1 MSPAQNASVPVELTL
16 DPNFAANHYVYVFYT
31 ALNPVRNRVV
41 RYTESSGSC
50 TQETP
55 LLDGIPESFDHD
67 SGILQFGPDGKLY
80 ISTGDFNEGKI
91 RRVVLSGPDLAQLGS
106 SSVVYN
112 GGNGFLLNL
121 MVGADGFVYASNE
134 TTIFKVVVTP

>member
-1 MSPAQNASVPVELTL
+1 VSPAQNASVPIGLAL

-55 LLDGIPESFDHD
+55 LLDGILTAFDHNSD
-67 SGILQFGPDGKLY
+67 ILQFGPDGKLY
-80 ISTGDFNEGKI
+80 ISNGDFNGGKI
-91 RRVVLSGPDLAQLGS
+91 HRVVLSGADLAQLGS
-106 SSVVYN
+106 SSIVYN
-112 GGNGFLLNL
+112 GGNGFLLSL